1 MFSGVATI
9 LKWPP
14 LDVRITL
21 SIYLYKHQKIS
32 IKIGSVL
39 DNHYGIYKETIFNG
53 NITLN

>member
-21 SIYLYKHQKIS
+21 SIYLYKHQKTS

-39 DNHYGIYKETIFNG
+39 DNHYGICEETIFNG
-53 NITLN
+53 NIILN

>member
-9 LKWPP
+9 LKWPS

-39 DNHYGIYKETIFNG
+39 NNHYGIYKETIFNG